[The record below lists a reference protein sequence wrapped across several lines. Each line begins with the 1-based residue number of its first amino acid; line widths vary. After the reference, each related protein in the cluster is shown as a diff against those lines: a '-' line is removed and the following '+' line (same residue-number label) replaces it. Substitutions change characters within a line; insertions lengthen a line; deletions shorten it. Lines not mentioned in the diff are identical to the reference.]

1 MTGLLEAR
9 HHGELSVWR
18 WQPQLFREPGETFKV
33 MSGCYERVDM
43 PDKATVQSMPP
54 LSSHDRILMAG
65 KRLFAR
71 NGYENSSTVA
81 ISREAGTSES
91 QMMKHFGSK
100 QGLLAAIFDHGWAA
114 IGQRVQMTP
123 KTASPAERLV
133 GVLEAIA
140 IELNTDPDLKEI
152 MLLEAWR
159 VRKDNRDVLL
169 SQGFQRFVD
178 VVDGILSEMKD
189 RGQIRPDV
197 NLQAVRAAFLGMTE
211 GLLRDQVIAKR
222 SEFVANYNF
231 DDVRKT
237 LEVLAPAFRGEPAES
252 LKAVNE

>member
-1 MTGLLEAR
+1 MVRKSRPIHEGD
-9 HHGELSVWR
+9 G
-18 WQPQLFREPGETFKV
+18 TFTAP
-33 MSGCYERVDM
+33 SGCYDRSDM
-43 PDKATVQSMPP
+43 PDKAAVQSMSP

-65 KRLFAR
+65 KHLFAR

-100 QGLLAAIFDHGWAA
+100 QGLLAAIFDRGWATIA
-114 IGQRVQMTP
+114 ERVQMAQ
-123 KTASPAERLV
+123 KSASLSERLF

-140 IELNTDPDLKEI
+140 IELENDSDLKEI
-152 MLLEAWR
+152 MMLEAWR

-169 SQGFQRFVD
+169 SQGFHRFAD
-178 VVDGILSEMKD
+178 VVDGILSEMRE

-197 NLQAVRAAFLGMTE
+197 NLQAVRAAFIGMTE
-211 GLLRDQVIAKR
+211 GLLRDQVVAKR
-222 SEFVANYNF
+222 SEFIANYNF
-231 DDVRKT
+231 DDVRKV
-237 LEVLAPAFRGEPAES
+237 LEILVPAFREQQSQS

>member
-1 MTGLLEAR
+1 MTESICPTKLA
-9 HHGELSVWR
+9 
-18 WQPQLFREPGETFKV
+18 
-33 MSGCYERVDM
+33 
-43 PDKATVQSMPP
+43 VQSMPP

-65 KRLFAR
+65 KHLFAR
-71 NGYENSSTVA
+71 NGYENTSTVA

-100 QGLLAAIFDHGWAA
+100 QGLLVAIFDRGWAA
-114 IGQRVQMTP
+114 IAERVQMAQRS
-123 KTASPAERLV
+123 ASLAERLF

-140 IELNTDPDLKEI
+140 IELDNDSDLKEI

-169 SQGFQRFVD
+169 SQGFQRFAD

-189 RGQIRPDV
+189 RGQIRSDV
-197 NLQAVRAAFLGMTE
+197 NLQAVRAAFMGMTE
-211 GLLRDQVIAKR
+211 GLLRDQVVAKR
-222 SEFVANYNF
+222 SEFIANYNF
-231 DDVRKT
+231 DDVRKV
-237 LEVLAPAFRGEPAES
+237 LEVLVPAFREERTQS